1 MLLARAPVG
10 TLRVLADGERL
21 KLGAIGRLLAQPVIV
36 GKKEAAKNIA
46 SNCNQSEFRRNIVF
60 VY

>member
-21 KLGAIGRLLAQPVIV
+21 KLVPIAILLAQPVTV
-36 GKKEAAKNIA
+36 GNKEAAKKIA
-46 SNCNQSEFRRNIVF
+46 SNWNRSDFLIRFVF
-60 VY
+60 VS

>member
-1 MLLARAPVG
+1 VLLARAPVG

-36 GKKEAAKNIA
+36 GNKEAAKNIA
-46 SNCNQSEFRRNIVF
+46 SNWKRSDFRTKIVF
-60 VY
+60 VS